1 MRKIDRSVLEAILKI
16 CYTEEVGEVPDS
28 ISIMDMATAIGN
40 NIELEEL

>member
-16 CYTEEVGEVPDS
+16 CYTEEVGEVPDG
-28 ISIMDMATAIGN
+28 ISIIDMATAIS